1 MWEQSQ
7 DLKLLLVV
15 WKVVE
20 AIQGVVVLVFGM
32 EVPETAVFV
41 GLRMHKMEVEAE
53 EKTELKL

>member
-15 WKVVE
+15 QKVVE

-32 EVPETAVFV
+32 EVPEPAVFV
-41 GLRMHKMEVEAE
+41 GLRMHKMEVEVE

>member
-15 WKVVE
+15 LKLVEATEVVVE
-20 AIQGVVVLVFGM
+20 LVFGM
-32 EVPETAVFV
+32 EVPEPAVFV
-41 GLRMHKMEVEAE
+41 GLRMHKMEVGVE